1 MKLTGKEMQNLEFQE
16 VNKTQNNNTWT
27 PREKGDTI
35 IGEYVELKENVGMDN
50 YTIYVLRDT
59 NDEEVSVFGKTALN
73 SQMKK
78 VEIGDIIKITYEG
91 EKRSQRGRTYKDF
104 KVYKAITN

>member
-1 MKLTGKEMQNLEFQE
+1 MKLTGKEMQNLEFQK

>member
-104 KVYKAITN
+104 KVYKARTN

>member
-1 MKLTGKEMQNLEFQE
+1 MQNLEFQE

-104 KVYKAITN
+104 KVYKARTN

>member
-1 MKLTGKEMQNLEFQE
+1 MQNLEFQE